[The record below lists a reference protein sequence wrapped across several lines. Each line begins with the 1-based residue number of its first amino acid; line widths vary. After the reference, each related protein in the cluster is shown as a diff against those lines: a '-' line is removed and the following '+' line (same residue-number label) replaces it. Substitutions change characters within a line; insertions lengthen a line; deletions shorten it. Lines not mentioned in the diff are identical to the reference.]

1 MDANLAKAYT
11 PLQLG
16 PLHLPNR
23 FIKAGTYEGMT
34 VELAGR
40 RQASAALAAHHAA
53 VAAGGTALTTLGYVT
68 VANDGRTFAEEMA
81 ATTETQASLAAVAG
95 AVHAAG
101 GRVSIQLGHCGT
113 MTRTPDRRRKRPGGP
128 SKTLNLYGAAVGA
141 LFTREMTEA
150 DMGEVADEFVAA
162 ALVAAQAG
170 YDAVEVHMGHG
181 YLLSQ
186 FLSPKTNRRKDRF
199 GGAVENRI
207 RFPVEVARRVVEAV
221 GDRMAVLVKAN
232 LRDGKR
238 GGTEVADCIALA
250 RALETVGVHGLVMSG
265 GFSPHTPM
273 YLFRG
278 QSMAE
283 SMLATEKSA
292 WNRFLIKLGSKTPAF
307 RDMPFEE
314 LYFRREALQ
323 VREAVKGMKL
333 CLLGGVRSA
342 ENVATAM
349 ADGFDAVVMGRP
361 LIAEPDLVQRW
372 QAGGNAASRC
382 INCNRCVGEFSS
394 GAGVRCVLNPVN
406 DRALNQRAAG

>member
-1 MDANLAKAYT
+1 MDPLAKAYT

-16 PLHLPNR
+16 PLVLPNR

-34 VELAGR
+34 VELAGQ
-40 RQASAALAAHHAA
+40 RQASAALAAHHAGIA
-53 VAAGGTALTTLGYVT
+53 TGGTALTTLGYVA

-81 ATTETQASLAAVAG
+81 ATAETRDSLASVAG

-128 SKTLNLYGAAVGA
+128 SRTLNLYGAAVGA
-141 LFTREMTEA
+141 LFTREMTDA
-150 DMGEVADEFVAA
+150 DMTEVADEFVAA
-162 ALVAAQAG
+162 ARVAADAG

-186 FLSPKTNRRKDRF
+186 FLSPLANRRTDRY
-199 GGAVENRI
+199 GGTVANRI

-221 GDRMAVLVKAN
+221 GDRLAVLVKAN

-250 RALETVGVHGLVMSG
+250 QALETVGVHGFVMSG

-307 RDMPFEE
+307 SDMPFEE

-323 VREAVKGMKL
+323 VREAVKHLKL
-333 CLLGGVRSA
+333 CLLGGVRSP

-361 LIAEPDLVQRW
+361 LIAEPDLVRRW
-372 QAGGNAASRC
+372 QAGAGEASRC

-394 GAGVRCVLNPVN
+394 GAGVRCVLNPAN

>member
-1 MDANLAKAYT
+1 MDPLAKAYT

-16 PLHLPNR
+16 PLVLPNR

-34 VELAGR
+34 GESAGQ
-40 RQASAALAAHHAA
+40 RQASAALAAHHAGIA
-53 VAAGGTALTTLGYVT
+53 TGGTALTTPGYVA

-81 ATTETQASLAAVAG
+81 ATAETRDSLAAVAG

-128 SKTLNLYGAAVGA
+128 SRTLNLYGAAVGA
-141 LFTREMTEA
+141 LFTREMTDA
-150 DMGEVADEFVAA
+150 DMTEVADEFVAA
-162 ALVAAQAG
+162 ARVAADAG

-186 FLSPKTNRRKDRF
+186 FLSPLANRRTDRY
-199 GGAVENRI
+199 GGAVANRI

-221 GDRMAVLVKAN
+221 GDRLAVLVKAN

-250 RALETVGVHGLVMSG
+250 QALETVGVHGFVMSG

-307 RDMPFEE
+307 SDMPFEE

-323 VREAVKGMKL
+323 VREAVKHLKL
-333 CLLGGVRSA
+333 CLLGGVRSP

-361 LIAEPDLVQRW
+361 LIAEPDLVRRW
-372 QAGGNAASRC
+372 QAGAGEASRC

-394 GAGVRCVLNPVN
+394 GAGVRCVLNPAN